1 MSSTGDSTVNGSVM
15 IINDDTNEDTEMF
28 TIRIDS
34 CTNNMASCTP
44 GLMNILNI
52 TIDDN
57 DCNVT

>member
-1 MSSTGDSTVNGSVM
+1 MSSTGDSTVNGSV
-15 IINDDTNEDTEMF
+15 IIFNDDTNEDAEMF

-34 CTNNMASCTP
+34 CTNSLASCAP
-44 GLMNILNI
+44 GLMNTLTI